1 MITYPDLVDSMR
13 SEIQERINRSRQRKI
28 KQGEQ
33 TEFSLNIY
41 ASKDRKKS
49 SIKCLKD
56 KLRYI
61 QGKNFVSIRFYLH
74 KGSSRCCNRNYDR
87 IERN

>member
-1 MITYPDLVDSMR
+1 MTYPDLVESIR
-13 SEIQERINRSRQRKI
+13 HEIQERINRSRLKKI
-28 KQGEQ
+28 KQGEH

-61 QGKNFVSIRFYLH
+61 QGWEYDTKKIFNVYKNSKY
-74 KGSSRCCNRNYDR
+74 
-87 IERN
+87 

>member
-13 SEIQERINRSRQRKI
+13 TEIQERINRSRKRKM
-28 KQGEQ
+28 KQGDGN
-33 TEFSLNIY
+33 EFTLNIY

-56 KLRYI
+56 KLRYL
-61 QGKNFVSIRFYLH
+61 QGISNEPVNCSLVRFE
-74 KGSSRCCNRNYDR
+74 S
-87 IERN
+87 

>member
-1 MITYPDLVDSMR
+1 MMTYPDLVDAIR
-13 SEIQERINRSRQRKI
+13 NEIQERISRSRLKKI

-33 TEFSLNIY
+33 AEFSLNIY

-61 QGKNFVSIRFYLH
+61 QGSM
-74 KGSSRCCNRNYDR
+74 
-87 IERN
+87 